1 MSWSVGS
8 SPVCK
13 QQVIN
18 ITVLPWHPLCF
29 STLSTGLPWLLREEI
44 TCNTGDLH
52 STPGSGRTPGEGYG
66 NPLQYSYL
74 ENSHEQRSLAVYSP
88 WGLNESD
95 TTEQLNT
102 HTHNTYS
109 PDTFIW
115 LSTYL
120 FIESLLC
127 TKLSSRVGERKLMAL
142 GPTFI
147 VSVFVSFLSLLKE

>member
-1 MSWSVGS
+1 M
-8 SPVCK
+8 CK

-74 ENSHEQRSLAVYSP
+74 ENSHEQRSLAGYSP

-102 HTHNTYS
+102 HTHNTVLTLFHDYQ
-109 PDTFIW
+109 PIYL
-115 LSTYL
+115 LSLYYVPSCLPESGRENLWPWGRLSLFLYL
-120 FIESLLC
+120 FLFCLC
-127 TKLSSRVGERKLMAL
+127 SKNSAMS
-142 GPTFI
+142 
-147 VSVFVSFLSLLKE
+147 